1 MTQIRPDFPPGG
13 DNEGE
18 GGKIKV
24 TEEELKRIL
33 RNIRVNTSSLK
44 GKPGDAGWEMKAG
57 KLRTKAQEELR
68 KKYEVVDN
76 PPQSVIEN
84 TPTLT
89 PEELKAINEKQVAD
103 DLEEAETL
111 KKGLMGDALSS
122 DEVREAIKSEAKVL
136 GRPLTRPEQKIA
148 IEKALSK
155 VVCVN

>member
-1 MTQIRPDFPPGG
+1 MA
-13 DNEGE
+13 
-18 GGKIKV
+18 
-24 TEEELKRIL
+24 RI
-33 RNIRVNTSSLK
+33 NTYCS
-44 GKPGDAGWEMKAG
+44 
-57 KLRTKAQEELR
+57 
-68 KKYEVVDN
+68 
-76 PPQSVIEN
+76 
-84 TPTLT
+84 TLT